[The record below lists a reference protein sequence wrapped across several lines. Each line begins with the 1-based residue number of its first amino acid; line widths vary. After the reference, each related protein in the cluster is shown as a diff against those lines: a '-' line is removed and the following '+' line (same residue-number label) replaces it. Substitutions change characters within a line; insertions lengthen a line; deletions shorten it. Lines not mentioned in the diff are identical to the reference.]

1 MGFLGALA
9 SWAAAKAIPTIAGG
23 VVNYGLGKL
32 FGSTNNY
39 GQTSWGNTA
48 SQGTQHGEG
57 GGYSQGGSYGYGFGG
72 TNDNIQYN
80 TLKDQFNRNLTSM
93 GAQGIANAM
102 GAGAQ
107 MLYNYGMANKQANYN
122 AAQNEIAMQ
131 YNSAEAEK
139 NRSWQKM
146 MSDTAYQ
153 RAMADM
159 KAAGLNPILAANLG
173 GASTPGGATGS
184 IAGASMGL
192 QGSNAASISALGNG
206 VLGSNYT
213 QSETTS
219 WNMSQWYN
227 ISDAFQGMIAQNGS
241 NPTQLKGLAGDII
254 DQAAKQAKETK
265 KTTKNVQ
272 KVAERTTKTAGARF
286 GEGATKPGK
295 NGYTGG

>member
-1 MGFLGALA
+1 MGLLGTIA
-9 SWAAAKAIPTIAGG
+9 SAAIPSL
-23 VVNYGLGKL
+23 VNYGIGKL
-32 FGSTNNY
+32 FGSSGTT
-39 GQTSWGNTA
+39 GQTSWGNTD

-57 GGYSQGGSYGYGFGG
+57 GGFSQGGSYGYSFGG
-72 TNDNIQYN
+72 TNDKVQYK
-80 TLKDQFNRNLTSM
+80 TLEDQYYRNLTSM

-107 MLYNYGMANKQANYN
+107 MLYNYNMANKQANFN
-122 AAQNEIAMQ
+122 AAQMERAMM
-131 YNSAEAEK
+131 YNSAEAQK
-139 NRSWQKM
+139 NRDWQER
-146 MSDTAYQ
+146 MSSTAYQ

-173 GASTPGGATGS
+173 GASTPGGAAGS
-184 IAGASMGL
+184 VAGASMGL
-192 QGSNAASISALGNG
+192 QGASAASISALGNG
-206 VLGSNYT
+206 VLGSNYN

-227 ISDAFQGMIAQNGS
+227 ISDAFQSMIAKNGS

-254 DQAAKQAKETK
+254 DQATKQAKETK
-265 KTTKNVQ
+265 ETTKNVQ

>member
-1 MGFLGALA
+1 MGLLGAIA
-9 SWAAAKAIPTIAGG
+9 GAAIPSLI
-23 VVNYGLGKL
+23 NYGVGKL
-32 FGSTNNY
+32 FGSSNTY
-39 GQTSWGNTA
+39 GQTSWGNTT

-57 GGYSQGGSYGYGFGG
+57 GGFSQGGSYGYSFGG
-72 TNDNIQYN
+72 TNDKIQN
-80 TLKDQFNRNLTSM
+80 QTLRDQFNRNLTSM
-93 GAQGIANAM
+93 GAQGVANAM

-122 AAQNEIAMQ
+122 AAQMDRAMA
-131 YNSAEAEK
+131 YNSAEAQK
-139 NRSWQKM
+139 NRDWQER
-146 MSDTAYQ
+146 MSNTAYQ

-173 GASTPGGATGS
+173 GASTPGGAAGS
-184 IAGASMGL
+184 VAGASMGL
-192 QGSNAASISALGNG
+192 QGASAASISALGNG
-206 VLGSNYT
+206 ALGSNYN

-227 ISDAFQGMIAQNGS
+227 ISDAFQSMIAQNGS
-241 NPTQLKGLAGDII
+241 NPTQLKGLAGDVI

-265 KTTKNVQ
+265 ETNKNVQ

>member
-1 MGFLGALA
+1 MGLLGALA
-9 SWAAAKAIPTIAGG
+9 SNLIPMIAGN
-23 VVNYGLGKL
+23 VINYGIGKI
-32 FGSTNNY
+32 FGSTSNY
-39 GQTSWGNTA
+39 GQTSFGNTT
-48 SQGTQHGEG
+48 SQGTQHAEG
-57 GGYSQGGSYGYGFGG
+57 GGFSQGGSYGYSVGG
-72 TNDNIQYN
+72 TNDKIQYE
-80 TLKDQFNRNLTSM
+80 TLANQFNRNLTSM

-107 MLYNYGMANKQANYN
+107 MLYNYGMANKQAHFN
-122 AAQNEIAMQ
+122 AAQNELAMQ
-131 YNSAEAEK
+131 YNSAEAQK
-139 NRSWQKM
+139 NRDWQEM
-146 MSDTAYQ
+146 MSSTAYQ

-192 QGSNAASISALGNG
+192 QGSSAASISALGNG
-206 VLGSNYT
+206 VLGSNYN
-213 QSETTS
+213 QSETAS

-227 ISDAFQGMIAQNGS
+227 ISDAFQSMIAQNGS

-265 KTTKNVQ
+265 KTNENIG

>member
-1 MGFLGALA
+1 MGLLGTI
-9 SWAAAKAIPTIAGG
+9 AAYAIPSII
-23 VVNYGLGKL
+23 NYGMGKL
-32 FGSTNNY
+32 FGSSNTS
-39 GQTSWGNTA
+39 GQTSWGNTT

-57 GGYSQGGSYGYGFGG
+57 GGFSQGGSYGYTISG
-72 TNDNIQYN
+72 TNDKVQYK
-80 TLKDQFNRNLTSM
+80 TLEDQYYRNLTSM
-93 GAQGIANAM
+93 GAQGVANAI

-107 MLYNYGMANKQANYN
+107 MLYNYGMANKQARYN
-122 AAQNEIAMQ
+122 SAEMEKAML
-131 YNSAEAEK
+131 YNSAEAQK
-139 NRSWQKM
+139 NRDWQER
-146 MSDTAYQ
+146 MSNTAYQ

-173 GASTPGGATGS
+173 GASTPGGASGS
-184 IAGASMGL
+184 VAGASMGL
-192 QGSNAASISALGNG
+192 QGASAASISALGNG

-213 QSETTS
+213 QSENTS

-227 ISDAFQGMIAQNGS
+227 ISDAFQSMIAQNGS
-241 NPTQLKGLAGDII
+241 NPTQLKGLAGGII

-265 KTTKNVQ
+265 ETTQKVQ